1 MAIDPTSTAQAA
13 SDLRAGGAGGD
24 VRQRALRA
32 LLAVDEAG
40 YGTQAALRH
49 ALNDPP
55 PLQGAD
61 RALATEL
68 VYGVER
74 RRRPLDA
81 WIEASCS
88 KGLYPLEKPVL
99 AALRL
104 GAYQL
109 AYLERI
115 PDFAAVHATVD
126 AARAYV
132 PERAI
137 GFVHAVLRSLARRGV
152 AGDLPVG
159 EDLPPWLQRRVADF
173 AVALGLDVAALQAAF
188 RAPAPLH
195 LHAVGRAEAVEAAL
209 QAAGVP
215 LEPLAGIAV
224 PGTWQSHGGA
234 LFQSEPFVRRQVL
247 AQDAAS
253 AAVTE
258 WLDVQPG
265 WMVADLAAGRGV
277 KSVALAA
284 RGALVTAVD
293 LDAGKLAEAQR
304 LATTAGH
311 PLHAALVAD
320 GSLDLPLPQGQFD
333 AVLLD
338 APCTGLGTLRR
349 RPEIRHR
356 RQAADLLRMAD
367 LQERMLARAADLV
380 RPGGRLLFATCSF
393 AFEEGPHVIER
404 FLNSHREFQRDVGD
418 AAWVRPLLDG
428 RGDLRSHPLLA
439 GMDAFFGARLRKA
452 DA

>member
-1 MAIDPTSTAQAA
+1 MALDRTSAA
-13 SDLRAGGAGGD
+13 PAPHGRAPAPGTD

-40 YGTQAALRH
+40 YGTQQALRH

-81 WIEASCS
+81 WIEGSCA
-88 KGLYPLEKPVL
+88 KGLYPLEAPAL

-115 PDFAAVHATVD
+115 PDFAAVNATID

-137 GFVHAVLRSLARRGV
+137 GFVHAVLRTLARRGM

-159 EDLPPWLQRRVADF
+159 DDLPPWLRRRVTDLA
-173 AVALGLDVAALQAAF
+173 ATLGLDPEALQSAF
-188 RAPAPLH
+188 RGAAPLH
-195 LHAVGRAEAVEAAL
+195 LHAIGPAAAVESAL
-209 QAAGVP
+209 KAAGVP
-215 LEPLAGIAV
+215 IEPLADVAI
-224 PGTWQSHGGA
+224 PGVWRSEGGT
-234 LFQSEPFVRRQVL
+234 LFQSEPFAQRQVL

-258 WLDVQPG
+258 WLDVQPD
-265 WMVADLAAGRGV
+265 WQVADLAAGRGV

-284 RGALVTAVD
+284 HGAKVTAVD
-293 LDAGKLAEAQR
+293 IDAAKLAEAQR
-304 LATTAGH
+304 LGETAGY
-311 PLHAALVAD
+311 PLHATVVAD
-320 GSLDLPLPQGQFD
+320 GAAEMPLPHGQFD

-367 LQERMLARAADLV
+367 LQGRMLVRAADLV
-380 RPGGRLLFATCSF
+380 KPGGLLLFATCSF
-393 AFEEGPHVIER
+393 AFEEGPHVLER
-404 FLNSHREFQRDVGD
+404 FLRNRPEFQRDPGP
-418 AAWVRPLLDG
+418 ALWVRPLLDQN
-428 RGDLRSHPLLA
+428 GDLRTHPLLA
-439 GMDAFFGARLRKA
+439 GMDAFFGARLRRS
-452 DA
+452 